1 MRSNDSVPR
10 TDAMRSIHQANT
22 TSSKPRKSV
31 LLGTSALVCLAL
43 SAPVMAE
50 DFVITSGTTTNDGET
65 INGADTVT
73 VTGALVTTGLHEGID
88 TSGGVNTVT
97 VSETGSITTGAGNNA
112 YGIRN
117 IGTSNE
123 TTVSGS
129 INSKQIYIA
138 TFEIPKTLN

>member
-1 MRSNDSVPR
+1 MRPMLSVD
-10 TDAMRSIHQANT
+10 TISLN
-22 TSSKPRKSV
+22 SRKV
-31 LLGTSALVCLAL
+31 GLLETSALVCLAL

-112 YGIRN
+112 YGISN

>member
-1 MRSNDSVPR
+1 MRP
-10 TDAMRSIHQANT
+10 MHQANT

-73 VTGALVTTGLHEGID
+73 VTGALVTTGSHEGTD